1 MFLQAEPVMHIYLP
15 NRERR
20 AFTLVEL
27 LVVIAIIGVL
37 VALLLPAVQAARE
50 SARRTQC
57 ANNLKQLGIAL
68 HNYHDMAGRLPCNIN
83 HVRQNLQPTED
94 RNQASHLVNLLPYVE
109 QKPLYDGVN
118 FNLHDPQFG
127 NQLVG
132 GKVLK
137 TYLIPGYFCPD
148 SAHQK
153 VNPASGVAWTN
164 YAASIGSQQM
174 ESSGKIC
181 NLASI
186 VGTGGAA
193 FDDNDDGED
202 WFSYTYKGD
211 TCNGAGP
218 GNTRSDCPWPDRTS
232 GPFGRSTWAARF
244 PEVSDGLSNVIAMG
258 EVRGWCSGFL
268 YTNGWALPEGLW
280 FATTAPINLPTC
292 PGENGV
298 PRVPG
303 TGGSGCQATQNA
315 WNATM
320 GFKSLHPNGAQFV
333 FVDGSV
339 HFLPQNI
346 DHTTYQMLGDRQDGL
361 SITGS
366 Y

>member
-1 MFLQAEPVMHIYLP
+1 MRASLPV
-15 NRERR
+15 RR
-20 AFTLVEL
+20 RDGFTLVEL

-57 ANNLKQLGIAL
+57 SNNLKQLGIAF
-68 HNYHDMAGRLPCNIN
+68 HNYHDVAGRLPTNIN
-83 HVRQNLQPTED
+83 VVIQTKTSGVTVAND
-94 RNQASHLVNLLPYVE
+94 RNRASHLVNLLPYIE
-109 QKPLYDGVN
+109 QKSLYDQIN
-118 FNLHDPQFG
+118 FDLHDPAFG
-127 NQLVG
+127 NQIVAG
-132 GKVLK
+132 QVLK
-137 TYLIPGYFCPD
+137 NVAVKAFICPD
-148 SAHQK
+148 SNHQK
-153 VNPASGVAWTN
+153 ANPTTGIAFTN
-164 YAASIGSQQM
+164 YAGSIGSQQM

-181 NLASI
+181 NMASI
-186 VGTGGAA
+186 VGNGGPL

-218 GNTRSDCPWPDRTS
+218 GNTRSDCPYQDRIS

-244 PEVSDGLSNVIAMG
+244 AEITDGTSNVIGMG
-258 EVRGWCSGFL
+258 EVRGWCSGFQ

-292 PGENGV
+292 PGEYGV
-298 PRVPG
+298 PRIPG

-320 GFKSLHPNGAQFV
+320 GFKSLHPNGAMFV
-333 FVDGSV
+333 LCDGSV
-339 HFLPQNI
+339 RFLPQNI
-346 DHTTYQMLGDRQDGL
+346 DHTTYQMLGDRQDGN
-361 SITGS
+361 SVTGS
-366 Y
+366 F